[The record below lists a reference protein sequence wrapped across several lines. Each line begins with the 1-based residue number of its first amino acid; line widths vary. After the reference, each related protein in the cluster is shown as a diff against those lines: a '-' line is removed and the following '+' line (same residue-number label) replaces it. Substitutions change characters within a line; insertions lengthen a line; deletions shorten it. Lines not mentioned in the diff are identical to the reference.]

1 MTTQTLTLNQLKQL
15 DRHVRLPALA
25 TLFVLLALVV
35 TKWAMRA
42 QTRAQLRDLPS
53 HILED
58 IGVTEA
64 EARREADKRFWQR

>member
-1 MTTQTLTLNQLKQL
+1 MTTQTLTLDQLQQL

-42 QTRAQLRDLPS
+42 RTRAQLSDLPP

>member
-1 MTTQTLTLNQLKQL
+1 MTTHTLTLDQLQQL

-42 QTRAQLRDLPS
+42 RTRAQLRDLPS

>member
-1 MTTQTLTLNQLKQL
+1 MTTQTLTLDQLQQL

-42 QTRAQLRDLPS
+42 RTRAQLRDLPP